1 MEADLNVLQWSAEV
15 QAALPHVEG
24 YAYPNETHVLWS
36 VLIVIY
42 PYITGLVAGAFIMAS
57 LVRVFNVR
65 ALAPV
70 YRLALL
76 TALAFLICAPLPLL
90 LHIGHPE
97 RCLQVM
103 MTPHLSSPMAMFG
116 FVYAWYMMA
125 VLLLELWLDYRHDF
139 VVWGRTE
146 PGLKGAFYRMLTL
159 GANDIS
165 PKALDLD
172 ERMSVAV
179 TIIGIPSAFLLHG
192 YVGFIFGS
200 IKANPWWGNVLM
212 PVIFI
217 FSAIVSGIALC
228 VFIYTELSWFRRK
241 DTCDACLDAMGKFLF
256 FALLVDFS
264 VEALDWLHRLYSA
277 DESIHVL
284 KQLAAGKLFYT
295 MLIGQLCLGTL
306 IPLGLLGATQLFGA
320 QIPNFVRRRIYYF
333 SALLIMAGVL
343 LMRWNVVIGGQLFS
357 KSLRGF
363 TTFKLELAGQEG
375 WLVGLGLLVL
385 PFLILTLLVRLF
397 LPNEKD
403 QPANTPTIAQ
413 LPQLARE
420 GNGADDPA
428 HERPSVAL

>member
-1 MEADLNVLQWSAEV
+1 MSPAIFLAQIGAEAHAQ
-15 QAALPHVEG
+15 LPHVEG
-24 YAYPNETHVLWS
+24 YAYPNEQNVLWS

-57 LVRVFNVR
+57 LVRVFNVK
-65 ALAPV
+65 ALTPV

-76 TALAFLICAPLPLL
+76 TALAFLLCAPLPLL
-90 LHIGHPE
+90 LHLGHPE
-97 RCLQVM
+97 RCLEVM

-116 FVYAWYMMA
+116 FVYAWYIMA

-139 VVWGRTE
+139 VRWGQQE
-146 PGLKGAFYRMLTL
+146 PGLKGLMYRWLTL
-159 GANDIS
+159 GVKDVS
-165 PKALDLD
+165 PAALHFDD
-172 ERMSVAV
+172 RMGLVV

-212 PVIFI
+212 PVIFV

-241 DTCDACLDAMGKFLF
+241 EVDDDCIDEMGKFLF
-256 FALLVDFS
+256 YALLVDFS
-264 VEALDWLHRLYSA
+264 IESLDWLHRLYSA

-295 MLIGQLCLGTL
+295 MLVGQLCLGTL
-306 IPLGLLGATQLFGA
+306 IPLLMLGATQMFREE
-320 QIPNFVRRRIYYF
+320 IPNFVRRRLYYF

-363 TTFKLELAGQEG
+363 TTFKLELSGQEG
-375 WLVGLGLLVL
+375 WLVGLGLMLL
-385 PFLILTLLVRLF
+385 PFLILVLLIRIF
-397 LPNEKD
+397 LPVEKAHGAEA
-403 QPANTPTIAQ
+403 PGAPTPVV
-413 LPQLARE
+413 
-420 GNGADDPA
+420 
-428 HERPSVAL
+428 SV